1 MPSLSFTQN
10 RSNLFNKYSVCDIP
24 SLSISQQEPQL
35 TWQMKH
41 ALLDGCLSRKMEF
54 LDLWLDT
61 LNLNSVFVKLRVS
74 LLADS
79 DVYILIKSVIKDSQR

>member
-1 MPSLSFTQN
+1 MIEFHPKQKQSFY
-10 RSNLFNKYSVCDIP
+10 KYSVCDIP
-24 SLSISQQEPQL
+24 SLSFSQQEPQL

-79 DVYILIKSVIKDSQR
+79 DVYILVKSVIKDSQR

>member
-1 MPSLSFTQN
+1 
-10 RSNLFNKYSVCDIP
+10 
-24 SLSISQQEPQL
+24 
-35 TWQMKH
+35 MKH
-41 ALLDGCLSRKMEF
+41 ASLDGCLSRKMEF

-79 DVYILIKSVIKDSQR
+79 DVYILVKSVIKDSQR